1 MGEFFGFIFLLISLF
16 FIYKI
21 TKNLWARILLIIRLG
36 SLKKTCNAKVRY
48 LRFPLFSFFK
58 LSARPDISVEIGDT
72 VYLIRTIGAGG
83 SSKSFHFASP
93 NFTVTYT
100 PFSLMI
106 TGRRRSGRGGGAL
119 GVTGNPMFTK
129 VRYLPDLQ
137 IPDEFLRDSRKTVVP
152 VLIFNP
158 APGTLTHVTEEK
170 NRISLAFTGDEFY
183 GYKIFTAST
192 FVSFADRE
200 AHRDMNYHFYS

>member
-1 MGEFFGFIFLLISLF
+1 MNGFFGFIIALFLIF
-16 FIYKI
+16 FLYKI
-21 TKNLWARILLIIRLG
+21 IKNLWARMALIIKLG
-36 SLKKTCNAKVRY
+36 SLGRDSDAKVRY
-48 LRFPLFSFFK
+48 LRFPLLSFFR
-58 LSARPDISVEIGDT
+58 LSPKPDISVEIRDT

-83 SSKSFHFASP
+83 KSKSFHFASP

-100 PFSLMI
+100 PFSFLL
-106 TGRRRSGRGGGAL
+106 TGRRRSGRGGRAL
-119 GVTGNPMFTK
+119 GVSGNPAFPR
-129 VRYLPDLQ
+129 VRYLPDLI

-170 NRISLAFTGDEFY
+170 NRINLAFTGDEFY

-192 FVSFADRE
+192 FVAFADRE
-200 AHRDMNYHFYS
+200 AHKDVNYHFYS